1 MLTTRRIANQI
12 GPLLAA
18 LIFVAIGVGV
28 LQGTDRFATDARW
41 VSHTNEVIAR
51 IDEIE
56 ARLRDAESAQ
66 RGYLLTG
73 QVDYLAS
80 YHSGKTQL
88 PELFAQLDN
97 LVRDNPGQKQRIA
110 QLRTLI
116 DHRLRQTDNTVRIY
130 QVQGLA
136 AAQAAIGTE
145 ARITSDAIR
154 RQARLMGDAER
165 ALLVQ
170 RAASSDR
177 SAILL
182 KALAVAGI
190 PFGIAVI
197 AMVYVLMLREIRGRS
212 AAERQTLAANARLQ
226 ASVAELEHT
235 GADLRELSHFASML
249 QSCVQAEEA
258 LTLTTQLMQRLLPGT
273 GGSVYRIRASND
285 YAEAMAH
292 WGVAAVRSAQMLPPD
307 QCWALRRGKPQLVH
321 GPGEA
326 VRCRHVESGSGAT
339 ACIPLNAQGHQL
351 GFLYVS
357 AADDGFL
364 ARVQLIE
371 TAAEQL
377 AMALSNLQLQERL
390 RIQSI
395 REPLTGLFNRRYLE
409 ESLAREL
416 SRCERRGLPLALMM
430 LDLDHFKRF
439 NDTHGHPGGD
449 ALLAGLGKL
458 LQGLS
463 RPEDIACRYGGEEF
477 TLILPEATAELALQ
491 RAEQIRAAV
500 QAMRVQHMGKD
511 LPPVTVSIGV
521 AVAPHDGTDPESL
534 LGHADR
540 ALYRAKARGRNRVES
555 GHAVHALPG
564 AQRHGRGAD
573 QPG

>member
-1 MLTTRRIANQI
+1 MFSARRIVNQI
-12 GPLLAA
+12 GPLFAA
-18 LIFVAIGVGV
+18 LIFVAIGLGV
-28 LQGTDRFATDARW
+28 LQGTERFATDARW

-73 QVDYLAS
+73 QVDYLAE
-80 YHSGKTQL
+80 YQSGKTQL
-88 PELFAQLDN
+88 PELFSN
-97 LVRDNPGQKQRIA
+97 INVLVRDNPMQRQRIV

-116 DHRLRQTDNTVRIY
+116 DHRLRQTDNVVRIY
-130 QVQGLA
+130 QAQGQA
-136 AAQAAIGTE
+136 AAQAAIGTD

-154 RQARLMGDAER
+154 RQARLMAEAEQ
-165 ALLVQ
+165 ALLVE

-177 SAILL
+177 SALLL
-182 KALAVAGI
+182 KGLAIAGI

-197 AMVYVLMLREIRGRS
+197 AMVYVLMIREIRGRGR
-212 AAERQTLAANARLQ
+212 AEHQTIEANARLT
-226 ASVAELEHT
+226 ASVEELEHT

-249 QSCVQAEEA
+249 QSCVQVDEA
-258 LTLTTQLMQRLLPGT
+258 LALTTQLMERLLPGT
-273 GGSVYRIRASND
+273 GGTVYRIRASKD

-292 WGVAAVRSAQMLPPD
+292 WGTLVAPSAQMLPPD
-307 QCWALRRGKPQLVH
+307 QCWALRRGQPQLVH
-321 GPGEA
+321 GPGDT
-326 VRCRHVESGSGAT
+326 VRCRHIESTVGAT
-339 ACIPLNAQGHQL
+339 ACIPLNAQGNQL

-357 AADDGFL
+357 SADDAFL
-364 ARVQLIE
+364 SRVQLIE

-409 ESLAREL
+409 ESLSREL
-416 SRCERRGLPLALMM
+416 SRCERRGLPLAVMM

-449 ALLAGLGKL
+449 ALLAGFGKL
-458 LQGLS
+458 LQSLS
-463 RPEDIACRYGGEEF
+463 REEDIACRYGGEEF
-477 TLILPEATAELALQ
+477 TLILPEAAPQAALA

-500 QAMRVQHMGKD
+500 EAMRVQHLGKD
-511 LPPVTVSIGV
+511 LPPVTVSIGL
-521 AVAPHDGTDPESL
+521 AFAPDDGGDPESL
-534 LGHADR
+534 VRHADR
-540 ALYRAKARGRNRVES
+540 ALYKAKSRGRNRVES
-555 GHAVHALPG
+555 NRDPRQSTDVSVAI
-564 AQRHGRGAD
+564 
-573 QPG
+573 

>member
-1 MLTTRRIANQI
+1 MFSTRRIANQT
-12 GPLLAA
+12 GPLFAA

-28 LQGTDRFATDARW
+28 LQGTDRFANDARW
-41 VSHTNEVIAR
+41 VSHTHEVIAR

-80 YHSGKTQL
+80 YQSGKTQV
-88 PELFAQLDN
+88 PELFADLDN
-97 LVRDNPGQKQRIA
+97 LVRDNPSQKQRIL

-130 QVQGLA
+130 QAQGQA
-136 AAQAAIGTE
+136 AAQAAINNDV
-145 ARITSDAIR
+145 RITSNAIR

-165 ALLVQ
+165 ALLVE

-177 SAILL
+177 SAFLL
-182 KALAVAGI
+182 KALAIAGI

-197 AMVYVLMLREIRGRS
+197 AMVYVLMVREIRGR
-212 AAERQTLAANARLQ
+212 ARAESQTAEANARLT

-249 QSCVQAEEA
+249 QSCVQVEEA
-258 LTLTTQLMQRLLPGT
+258 LALTTQLMERLLPGT
-273 GGSVYRIRASND
+273 GGTVYRIRASRD
-285 YAEAMAH
+285 YAEAMGH
-292 WGVAAVRSAQMLPPD
+292 WGVQVVPSAQLLPPD
-307 QCWALRRGKPQLVH
+307 HCWALRRGQPQLVY
-321 GPGEA
+321 GPGEV
-326 VRCRHVESGSGAT
+326 VRCAHIEASGGAT
-339 ACIPLNAQGHQL
+339 ACIPLNAQGQQL

-357 AADDGFL
+357 ATDDSFMS
-364 ARVQLIE
+364 RVRLIE

-409 ESLAREL
+409 ESLSREL
-416 SRCERRGLPLALMM
+416 ARCARRGLPLAVMM

-449 ALLAGLGKL
+449 ALLAGFGKL

-463 RPEDIACRYGGEEF
+463 RQEDIACRYGGEEF
-477 TLILPEATAELALQ
+477 TLILPEASPQAALE
-491 RAEQIRAAV
+491 RAEQIRVAV
-500 QAMRVQHMGKD
+500 EAMRVQHLGTD
-511 LPPVTVSIGV
+511 LPPVTVSIGL
-521 AVAPHDGTDPESL
+521 AFAPDDGSDPESL
-534 LGHADR
+534 VRHADR
-540 ALYRAKARGRNRVES
+540 ALYKAKSRGRNRVES
-555 GHAVHALPG
+555 NRDPQGLG
-564 AQRHGRGAD
+564 APVVA
-573 QPG
+573 

>member
-1 MLTTRRIANQI
+1 MFSTRRLANQI

-18 LIFVAIGVGV
+18 LIFIAIGIGV
-28 LQGTDRFATDARW
+28 LKGTDRFAADAQW

-73 QVDYLAS
+73 QMDYLTQ
-80 YHSGKTQL
+80 YLSGKAQM
-88 PELFAQLDN
+88 PELLSGINLLVKDN
-97 LVRDNPGQKQRIA
+97 GAQKQRVV
-110 QLRTLI
+110 QLSTLI

-130 QVQGLA
+130 QAQGLA
-136 AAQAAIGTE
+136 AAQAAIGNDV
-145 ARITSDAIR
+145 RITSNAIR
-154 RQARLMGDAER
+154 RQARVMADAER
-165 ALLVQ
+165 ILLAE

-177 SAILL
+177 SALLL
-182 KALAVAGI
+182 KGLAIAGI
-190 PFGIAVI
+190 PLGIAVI
-197 AMVYVLMLREIRGRS
+197 GMVYLLMLREIRGRGL
-212 AAERQTLAANARLQ
+212 AERETIASNARLM
-226 ASVAELEHT
+226 STVEELEHT
-235 GADLRELSHFASML
+235 SSDLRELSHFASML
-249 QSCVQAEEA
+249 QSCVRAEEA
-258 LTLTTQLMQRLLPGT
+258 LELTTQLMERLLPET
-273 GGSVYRIRASND
+273 GGTIYRIRASQD

-292 WGVAAVRSAQMLPPD
+292 WGVQAVPSADMLPLE
-307 QCWALRRGKPQLVH
+307 QCWALRRGQSQLMR
-321 GPGEA
+321 GPGDA
-326 VRCRHVESGSGAT
+326 MRCSHIEPHDGAT
-339 ACIPLNAQGHQL
+339 ACLPLNAQGHQL

-357 AADDGFL
+357 AADGAFL

-416 SRCERRGLPLALMM
+416 ARCERRGLPLAVMM
-430 LDLDHFKRF
+430 LDVDHFKQF

-463 RPEDIACRYGGEEF
+463 REEDIACRYGGEEF
-477 TLILPEATAELALQ
+477 TLILPETGPQAAME
-491 RAEQIRAAV
+491 RAEQVRQAV
-500 QAMRVQHMGKD
+500 EILCVQHLDRD
-511 LPPVTVSIGV
+511 LPAVTVSIGL
-521 AVAPHDGTDPESL
+521 AFAPQDGSDPESL
-534 LGHADR
+534 VRLADR
-540 ALYRAKARGRNRVES
+540 ALYRAKSLGRNRVE
-555 GHAVHALPG
+555 GGQAVGRLAG
-564 AQRHGRGAD
+564 AAR
-573 QPG
+573 

>member
-1 MLTTRRIANQI
+1 MYSARLLTNHV

-28 LQGTDRFATDARW
+28 LHGTDRFASDARW
-41 VSHTNEVIAR
+41 VSHTNEVISR

-73 QVDYLAS
+73 QVSYLAQ
-80 YHSGKTQL
+80 YQAGKEQIPDLLARIRLQVSDNPMQAQRITQL
-88 PELFAQLDN
+88 S
-97 LVRDNPGQKQRIA
+97 
-110 QLRTLI
+110 TLI
-116 DHRLRQTDNTVRIY
+116 EHRLRQADKTVRLY
-130 QVQGLA
+130 QEQGLVA
-136 AAQAAIGTE
+136 ARAAMGDQV
-145 ARITSDAIR
+145 RITSDAIR
-154 RQARLMGDAER
+154 RQVRVTNEAER
-165 ALLVQ
+165 ALLVE

-177 SAILL
+177 SAKLL

-197 AMVYVLMLREIRGRS
+197 GMVYVLMIREIRGRGR
-212 AAERQTLAANARLQ
+212 AERETRASNARLETT
-226 ASVAELEHT
+226 VAELEHT

-258 LTLTTQLMQRLLPGT
+258 LALTTQLMERLLPGT

-292 WGVAAVRSAQMLPPD
+292 WGVQAVPSAQMLPPD
-307 QCWALRRGKPQLVH
+307 HCWALRRGKPQLVH
-321 GPGEA
+321 GSGDA
-326 VRCRHVESGSGAT
+326 VRCRHIESGGGAT
-339 ACIPLNAQGHQL
+339 ACIPLNAQGLQL

-477 TLILPEATAELALQ
+477 TLILPEATPELALE

-500 QAMRVQHMGKD
+500 EAMRVQHLGKD

-521 AVAPHDGTDPESL
+521 AVAPHDGGDPESL
-534 LGHADR
+534 VGHADR
-540 ALYRAKARGRNRVES
+540 ALYRAKSRGRNRVES
-555 GHAVHALPG
+555 GHALHALPG
-564 AQRHGRGAD
+564 AAAR
-573 QPG
+573 

>member
-1 MLTTRRIANQI
+1 MYSARLLTNHV

-28 LQGTDRFATDARW
+28 LHGTDRFASDARW
-41 VSHTNEVIAR
+41 VSHTNEVISR

-73 QVDYLAS
+73 QVSYLAQ
-80 YHSGKTQL
+80 YQAGKEQIPDLLARIRLQVSDNPMQAQRITQL
-88 PELFAQLDN
+88 S
-97 LVRDNPGQKQRIA
+97 
-110 QLRTLI
+110 TLI
-116 DHRLRQTDNTVRIY
+116 EHRLRQADKTVRLY
-130 QVQGLA
+130 QEQGLVA
-136 AAQAAIGTE
+136 ARAAMGDQV
-145 ARITSDAIR
+145 RITSDAIR
-154 RQARLMGDAER
+154 RQVRVTNEAER
-165 ALLVQ
+165 ALLVE

-177 SAILL
+177 SAMLL

-197 AMVYVLMLREIRGRS
+197 GMVYVLMIREIRGRGR
-212 AAERQTLAANARLQ
+212 AERETRASNARLETT
-226 ASVAELEHT
+226 VAELEHT

-258 LTLTTQLMQRLLPGT
+258 LALTTQLMERLLPGT

-292 WGVAAVRSAQMLPPD
+292 WGVQAVPSAQMLPPD
-307 QCWALRRGKPQLVH
+307 HCWALRRGKPQLVH
-321 GPGEA
+321 GSGDA
-326 VRCRHVESGSGAT
+326 VRCRHIESGGGAT
-339 ACIPLNAQGHQL
+339 ACIPLNAQGLQL

-477 TLILPEATAELALQ
+477 TLILPEATPELALE

-500 QAMRVQHMGKD
+500 EAMRVQHLGKD

-521 AVAPHDGTDPESL
+521 AVAPHDGGDPESL
-534 LGHADR
+534 VGHADR
-540 ALYRAKARGRNRVES
+540 ALYRAKSRGRNRVES
-555 GHAVHALPG
+555 GHALHALPG
-564 AQRHGRGAD
+564 AAAR
-573 QPG
+573 

>member
-1 MLTTRRIANQI
+1 MYSARLLTNHV

-28 LQGTDRFATDARW
+28 LHGTDRFASDARW
-41 VSHTNEVIAR
+41 VSHTNEVISR

-73 QVDYLAS
+73 QVSYLAQ
-80 YHSGKTQL
+80 YQAGKEQIPDLLARIRLQVSDNPMQAQRITQL
-88 PELFAQLDN
+88 S
-97 LVRDNPGQKQRIA
+97 
-110 QLRTLI
+110 TLI
-116 DHRLRQTDNTVRIY
+116 EHRLRQADKTVRLY
-130 QVQGLA
+130 QEQGLVA
-136 AAQAAIGTE
+136 ARAAMGDQV
-145 ARITSDAIR
+145 RITSDAIR
-154 RQARLMGDAER
+154 RQVRVTNEAER
-165 ALLVQ
+165 ALLVE

-177 SAILL
+177 SATLL

-197 AMVYVLMLREIRGRS
+197 GMVYVLMIREIRGRGR
-212 AAERQTLAANARLQ
+212 AERETRASNARLETT
-226 ASVAELEHT
+226 VAELEHT

-258 LTLTTQLMQRLLPGT
+258 LALTTQLMERLLPGT

-292 WGVAAVRSAQMLPPD
+292 WGVQAVPSAQMLPPD
-307 QCWALRRGKPQLVH
+307 HCWALRRGKPQLVH
-321 GPGEA
+321 GSGDA
-326 VRCRHVESGSGAT
+326 VRCRHIESGGGAT
-339 ACIPLNAQGHQL
+339 ACIPLNAQGLQL

-477 TLILPEATAELALQ
+477 TLILPEATPELALE

-500 QAMRVQHMGKD
+500 EAMRVQHLGKD

-521 AVAPHDGTDPESL
+521 AVAPHDGGDPESL
-534 LGHADR
+534 VGHADR
-540 ALYRAKARGRNRVES
+540 ALYRAKSRGRNRVES
-555 GHAVHALPG
+555 GHALHALPG
-564 AQRHGRGAD
+564 AAAR
-573 QPG
+573 

>member
-1 MLTTRRIANQI
+1 MFSTRRIANQI
-12 GPLLAA
+12 GPLFAA

-80 YHSGKTQL
+80 YQAGKTQL
-88 PELFAQLDN
+88 PELFADLDN
-97 LVRDNPGQKQRIA
+97 LVRDNTSQKQRIL

-130 QVQGLA
+130 QAQGQA
-136 AAQAAIGTE
+136 AAQAAINNDV
-145 ARITSDAIR
+145 RITSNAIR
-154 RQARLMGDAER
+154 RQARVMGDAER
-165 ALLVQ
+165 ALLVE

-177 SAILL
+177 SALLL
-182 KALAVAGI
+182 KALAIAGI

-197 AMVYVLMLREIRGRS
+197 AMVYVLMVREIRGRGR
-212 AAERQTLAANARLQ
+212 AERQTIEANARLTT
-226 ASVAELEHT
+226 SVAELEHT

-249 QSCVQAEEA
+249 QSCVQVDEA
-258 LTLTTQLMQRLLPGT
+258 LALTTQLMERLLPGT
-273 GGSVYRIRASND
+273 GGTVYRIRASRD
-285 YAEAMAH
+285 YAEAMGH
-292 WGVAAVRSAQMLPPD
+292 WGAQLVPSAQMLPPD
-307 QCWALRRGKPQLVH
+307 QCWALRRGQPQLVH
-321 GPGEA
+321 GPGDG
-326 VRCRHVESGSGAT
+326 VRCSHIEADGGAT
-339 ACIPLNAQGHQL
+339 ACIPLNAQGQQL

-357 AADDGFL
+357 AADDGFMS
-364 ARVQLIE
+364 RVQLIE

-377 AMALSNLQLQERL
+377 AMALSNLELQERL

-416 SRCERRGLPLALMM
+416 ARCERRGLPLAVMM

-449 ALLAGLGKL
+449 ALLAGFGAL
-458 LQGLS
+458 LQSLS
-463 RPEDIACRYGGEEF
+463 RQEDIACRYGGEEF
-477 TLILPEATAELALQ
+477 TLILPEAGPQAALE
-491 RAEQIRAAV
+491 RAEQIRV
-500 QAMRVQHMGKD
+500 TVEGMRVQHLGKD
-511 LPPVTVSIGV
+511 LPPVTVSIGL
-521 AVAPHDGTDPESL
+521 AFAPDDGVDPESL
-534 LGHADR
+534 VRHADR
-540 ALYRAKARGRNRVES
+540 ALYKAKSRGRNRVES
-555 GHAVHALPG
+555 DRDPQRLG
-564 AQRHGRGAD
+564 APMTA
-573 QPG
+573 